1 MLKIKD
7 DIDLKELEKFGFEKD
22 LKGNYTLS
30 IDDKETNERLFGIDT
45 MYDFIFLKVW
55 KYSRELQVTFQDM
68 QDYFSMNMDVIFDLI
83 DAGLVEKVGDVNE

>member
-7 DIDLKELEKFGFEKD
+7 NVDLKELEKFGFEKD
-22 LKGNYTLS
+22 LKGNYTLN

-45 MYDFIFLKVW
+45 MCDFIFLNVW
-55 KYSRELQVTFQDM
+55 KYSRELQVNFQDI